1 MSPGNDRLTARPK
14 SSTLRCLSPTARGS
28 RLAQLDTRSAVASV
42 GVIEKTLPPLRL
54 HPQLYE
60 ISTLPWL
67 VQLSRQLGHRV
78 RIADVPLSEWA
89 RLRDLGFDLVYLMG
103 VWKRS
108 PMGRWFSRSQT
119 SLFSR
124 YDECL
129 PGWTLDDVPGSPF
142 SIEAYDPDPLIGSWG
157 DFVALRERLHDL
169 GLRLILDVIPNHTG
183 PDHHWIRQHPEYYV
197 RGTLGQYR
205 ALPGNFFIAENESGG
220 GEVIAYGRDP
230 SFAPWMDTA
239 QLNYFNP
246 ALRSAMI
253 EQIRRISE
261 LCDGARCDM
270 SMLML
275 NDTFHQ
281 TWEPYLGS
289 TPVPREEFWHE
300 ATRALPNF
308 IWIAEAYSDSE
319 WALQQLGFNFTYDK
333 RLYDRL
339 RDGFVRD
346 VYLHLKA
353 DWEFQL
359 RSVRFLENH
368 DEARAAKTF
377 GKSRLP
383 AVAVL
388 ASTVPGMHFFND
400 GQMEGYATQLVVQLA
415 RAQEEAADPEV
426 QRIYERIL
434 EIANAPEF
442 HGRGWK
448 LLDVQDS
455 SDHTASDL
463 IAYMWKGETSI
474 KLVIVNLANATATG
488 RIYFSDDLLQTP
500 SLRFDDLLNDSTY
513 DRQTSDLKHWG
524 LFIKLDAFA
533 AHIFDVKAI

>member
-1 MSPGNDRLTARPK
+1 M
-14 SSTLRCLSPTARGS
+14 
-28 RLAQLDTRSAVASV
+28 AQLDRFTATVPAEV
-42 GVIEKTLPPLRL
+42 GADTLPPLRF

-67 VQLSRQLGHRV
+67 LRLSKQLGRS
-78 RIADVPLSEWA
+78 ISISDVPHSEWE
-89 RLRDLGFDLVYLMG
+89 RLRRLGFDLVYLMG

-108 PMGRWFSRSQT
+108 PEGRRLARSQT
-119 SLFSR
+119 SLFKR

-129 PGWTLDDVPGSPF
+129 PSWTLNDVPGSPF
-142 SIEAYDPDPLIGSWG
+142 SIQAYEPDPSIGTWE
-157 DFVALRERLHDL
+157 DFDMLHRQLHEL
-169 GLRLILDVIPNHTG
+169 GMRLILDVIPNHTG
-183 PDHHWIRQHPEYYV
+183 PDHHWIGEHPEYYIS
-197 RGTLGQYR
+197 GTLAQYR
-205 ALPGNFFIAENESGG
+205 ANPGNFFIAENSSGG

-230 SFAPWMDTA
+230 YFAPWTDTA

-246 ALRSAMI
+246 ALRKAMI
-253 EQIRRISE
+253 EQVRRIAE
-261 LCDGARCDM
+261 ICDGARCDM
-270 SMLML
+270 AMLIL
-275 NDTFHQ
+275 NDHFHQ
-281 TWEPYLGS
+281 TWESMLGS
-289 TPVPREEFWHE
+289 ISPPRDEFWQE

-353 DWEFQL
+353 DSEFQR

-368 DEARAAKTF
+368 DEARAASVF

-400 GQMEGYATQLVVQLA
+400 GQFEGFQKQLVVQLSH
-415 RAQEEAADPEV
+415 AQEESVDLEV

-434 EIANAPEF
+434 TIADSPEF
-442 HGRGWK
+442 HNGAWK
-448 LLDVQDS
+448 LVEAKDS
-455 SDHTASDL
+455 GDRTNSDL
-463 IAYMWKGETSI
+463 IAYMWSDTSGQ
-474 KLVIVNLANATATG
+474 KLVVVNLGSGNSTG
-488 RIYFSDDLLQTP
+488 RIYFADDLL
-500 SLRFDDLLNDSTY
+500 SGSGLRFDDLLDDRSY
-513 DRQTSDLKHWG
+513 ERQTPDLKRWG
-524 LFIKLDAFA
+524 LFIKLAGFG
-533 AHIFDVKAI
+533 AHIFDVKSIAS